1 MRLEKAERN
10 PAASRKAQAPLDI
23 SAILLS
29 VYSQP
34 ALILKI
40 LQVTTGSVSAIFL
53 VVLMVSSASAAP
65 LLSVG
70 SNANYRLNA
79 SMQSTQ
85 SCNATPIVYN
95 QTACGPYQ
103 PRTLVTIYDNGT
115 CVSTYSCY
123 YSPSY
128 YPYYY
133 FSIQLGTT
141 VMWFNYGST
150 AHTVTSSATN
160 KVGLQTFDS
169 GPITHFGSFSV
180 TFNTAGNYTYYDSL
194 HPLLRGNLVVSSTP
208 APIPSSFMPTIS
220 LEGSI
225 GWTVNGLDNSVA
237 VLNVS
242 HQVSIIASLGPV
254 SFTPVT
260 EIGSFSQSINL
271 ATRVESAGTATSVIL
286 GIIQRMLAYYPG
298 YYGYYGYGYSPG
310 LGQLLSSQKEV
321 YTFWWVNGPL
331 SNGQPVEILT
341 GYASVVGSE
350 TVNLGPGNN
359 RNAWIVESE
368 LSQSLSTTS
377 PPILGSGGS
386 SDSSFKLDLRFDYDQ
401 ASDLLLKSSAVVSVK
416 SAQTQL
422 YNPGDYLCGPSGC
435 FPVSDQVTVT
445 HHMTATVPVTL
456 QLKSTSLGL
465 SKRDP
470 PPATGNGLAS
480 LASTLFSPMALW
492 MYAGVGIVGA
502 GAAVTATWLLRKRA
516 GTRAPVAEPGPLP
529 GPSPTVNS
537 A

>member
-1 MRLEKAERN
+1 
-10 PAASRKAQAPLDI
+10 
-23 SAILLS
+23 
-29 VYSQP
+29 
-34 ALILKI
+34 
-40 LQVTTGSVSAIFL
+40 
-53 VVLMVSSASAAP
+53 
-65 LLSVG
+65 
-70 SNANYRLNA
+70 
-79 SMQSTQ
+79 MQSTQ
-85 SCNATPIVYN
+85 SCNATPSGYN

-103 PRTLVTIYDNGT
+103 PRALVNIYDNGA
-115 CVSTYSCY
+115 CVSIYSCY

-128 YPYYY
+128 FYY
-133 FSIQLGTT
+133 SVLLGTNVT
-141 VMWFNYGST
+141 WFNYGSL
-150 AHTVTSSATN
+150 AHTVTLCPTAICSTN
-160 KVGLQTFDS
+160 KPGLQFFDS
-169 GPITHFGSFSV
+169 GPIAHYGSFSV
-180 TFNTAGNYTYYDSL
+180 TFNIAGNYTYYDTNYPS
-194 HPLLRGNLVVSSTP
+194 LRGNLIVSSTP
-208 APIPSSFMPTIS
+208 APTSSSFMPKIS
-220 LEGSI
+220 LDGSI
-225 GWTVNGLDNSVA
+225 GWSVSGLDNSVA

-242 HQVSIIASLGPV
+242 HQVSIVASVGPA

-260 EIGSFSQSINL
+260 ETGSFSQSIDL

-286 GIIQRMLAYYPG
+286 GIIQKMLAYYPG
-298 YYGYYGYGYSPG
+298 YYSYYGYGYSPG
-310 LGQLLSSQKEV
+310 IGQLLSSQKEV
-321 YTFWWVNGPL
+321 YTLWWVNGPL

-341 GYASVVGSE
+341 GYATVVGSE

-377 PPILGSGGS
+377 PPMITSGGS

-401 ASDLLLKSSAVVSVK
+401 ASDLLLKSSVVVSVT

-422 YNPGDYLCGPSGC
+422 YNPGNYLCGPSGC

-470 PPATGNGLAS
+470 PATGNGLAS
-480 LASTLFSPMALW
+480 LASTLFSPIALGI
-492 MYAGVGIVGA
+492 YAGVGIVGA

-516 GTRAPVAEPGPLP
+516 GTRAPVAEPGPLL